1 MVNVNKLNQDDGTNP
16 RSETPPEEVLMS
28 DLVDTDR
35 IDPMSEALLEDQP
48 GREQRLF
55 KLRLP
60 SHLDSGVTGG
70 DPDDD
75 WYQAEVVGEE
85 AVGGDNPT
93 PDQNVTE
100 ELQRS
105 MGITATEGEAVRTHH
120 KLQWRDHQ
128 RWELNPESAEDYQE
142 RD

>member
-1 MVNVNKLNQDDGTNP
+1 MNVNKFNQHDELPP

-28 DLVDTDR
+28 ELVDTDR
-35 IDPMSEALLEDQP
+35 IDPMSEVLLEDQP
-48 GREQRLF
+48 GREQRIF
-55 KLRLP
+55 KVRLP
-60 SHLDSGVTGG
+60 AHLGSSVTGG

-105 MGITATEGEAVRTHH
+105 MGITATEGEAVRTHN

-128 RWELNPESAEDYQE
+128 RWELNPESAEDYPD

>member
-1 MVNVNKLNQDDGTNP
+1 MVNVNQLNQDDGTTS
-16 RSETPPEEVLMS
+16 RSETPPEEVLIS
-28 DLVDTDR
+28 ELVDTDR
-35 IDPMSEALLEDQP
+35 IDPISEALLEEQP
-48 GREQRLF
+48 GSEQRIF
-55 KLRLP
+55 KLRVPNQLG
-60 SHLDSGVTGG
+60 SGVTGG

-105 MGITATEGEAVRTHH
+105 MGITATESEAVRTHS

-128 RWELNPESAEDYQE
+128 RWELNPESAEDYQD